1 MLNRIIN
8 FSLANRLLIV
18 VASVLLIVFGSYV
31 ATKME
36 VDVFP
41 DLTAPTVVVLTEAHG
56 MAPEEVEKLVTFP
69 IETSVNGAT
78 NVRRVRSSSS
88 AGISIVWIEFE
99 WNTDIFKARQIVNEK
114 IIAVAEKLPVGV
126 GNPTMAPQ
134 SSIMGEIMLISL
146 TADSTSQMDLRTISD
161 WTIRPRLLATGGVAQ
176 VVVIGGEYKQ
186 YQILAS
192 PQKMNYYQVSLSE
205 LLIASQQANGN
216 SSGGFMNEYGNEYIV
231 KGIGRT
237 NDVNE
242 LGKSVIKMVNLSTG
256 QAGGIPVKIEDVAE
270 IKIGASLKIG
280 DGSLKGNPAVIMT
293 VMKQPATNTLELTQ
307 KIDDGIA
314 DIQNNLP
321 KDIHINTKIFRQ
333 ADFINAS
340 ISNIQKTLLEGSIFV
355 VIILFLFLMNWRATV
370 ISLLAIPISLIV
382 AILTLKWLGFTI
394 NTMSLGGMAIAIG
407 ALVDDAII
415 DVENVFKRLKQNA
428 IKPIADQKNKIKVIF
443 DASVEIRT
451 SIINAT
457 FIIIVAF
464 IPLFFLSGMEGKLLA
479 PLGIAFIVS
488 LFASLIVSITLTPVL
503 GSYLLTNEKM
513 LQKQHGESWLVQ
525 RLQNIYTSVLIKVMR
540 IKKTVIAVSIVLLI
554 ASLFVMSQLGRSFLP
569 EFNEGSLVISVV
581 SLPGISLEE
590 SNKIGTAVEKALLS
604 VPEIQITTR
613 RTGRAELDEHA
624 QGVNA
629 SEIDAP
635 FVLKDRSREEFMK
648 EVREKLS
655 GVSGANITIGQPIGH
670 RIDHMLSGT
679 RANIAIKIFGT
690 DLNKLFTL
698 SNQIKNEIQNID
710 GLVDLSVEQQV
721 EIPQVQI
728 KAKRDILNHYGITI
742 GEFNEF
748 IDVAFAG
755 ENVSQIYEGAKTFD
769 LVLKFDDANR
779 GNIENIRNTLIDVN
793 SELSIVNNQSE
804 NPFTIHN
811 SPFTKKIPLHYLADI
826 VSTTG
831 PNTINRENVQRKTV
845 VSANVAGRDQK
856 SVVQEIQKIIYEKVK
871 LPEGYHIEYGGQF
884 EAEAEASKTLLATSL
899 LSLLVIFLLL
909 FQEFKNVKIASIIL
923 LNLPLALIGG
933 VFSIYFTS
941 GILSIP
947 AIIGF
952 ITLFGV
958 ATRNGILLVSHYKTL
973 REEGLNLYDTIIQGS
988 KDRLSPILMTAL
1000 CAGLAL
1006 IPLAISG
1013 DLPGNEI
1020 QSPMAKVILG
1030 GLLTSTLL
1038 NIFIVP
1044 VVYFLANRNAKF

>member
-8 FSLANRLLIV
+8 FALNNRLLVV
-18 VASVLLIVFGSYV
+18 VASILLIVFGSFV
-31 ATKME
+31 ANRME

-69 IETSVNGAT
+69 LETSVNGAT

-88 AGISIVWIEFE
+88 AGISIVWVEFE
-99 WNTDIFKARQIVNEK
+99 WDTDIFKARQIVNEK
-114 IIAVAEKLPVGV
+114 IIAVGEKLPLGV

-146 TADSTSQMDLRTISD
+146 TADSTNQMDLRTIAD

-176 VVVIGGEYKQ
+176 VVVIGGEFKQ

-192 PQKMNYYQVSLSE
+192 PQKMKYYNISLSE
-205 LLIASQQANGN
+205 LLRASEQSNGN
-216 SSGGFMNEYGNEYIV
+216 SSGGFMNEYSNEYIV

-242 LGKSVIKMVNLSTG
+242 IGKSVIKTING
-256 QAGGIPVKIEDVAE
+256 NIIKIEDVAE
-270 IKIGASLKIG
+270 IKIGAAQKIG
-280 DGSLKGNPAVIMT
+280 DGSFEGNPAVIMT
-293 VMKQPATNTLELTQ
+293 VMKQPATNTLELTT
-307 KIDDGIA
+307 KIDDAIA
-314 DIQNNLP
+314 DMQKNLP

-340 ISNIQKTLLEGSIFV
+340 ISNIQKVLLEGTVFV
-355 VIILFLFLMNWRATV
+355 IIILFLFLMNWRATA
-370 ISLLAIPISLIV
+370 ISLVAIPISLIV

-407 ALVDDAII
+407 DLVDDAII
-415 DVENVFKRLKQNA
+415 DVENVFKRLKENA
-428 IKPIADQKNKIKVIF
+428 QKPVSQQTQKLKVIF
-443 DASVEIRT
+443 DASFEIRT

-488 LFASLIVSITLTPVL
+488 LFASLVVSITLTPVL
-503 GSYLLTNEKM
+503 CSYLLTNDKM
-513 LQKQHGESWLVQ
+513 LQKQHGESWLVK
-525 RLQNIYTSVLIKVMR
+525 RLQKSYVKLLEKVMQW
-540 IKKTVIAVSIVLLI
+540 KKTMIASSIVLF
-554 ASLFVMSQLGRSFLP
+554 LFAMLAYSQLGRSFLP
-569 EFNEGSLVISVV
+569 EFNEGSLVVSAV

-590 SNKIGTAVEKALLS
+590 NNKIGVRIENALLS
-604 VPEIQITTR
+604 VPEIQTTTR

-635 FVLKDRSREEFMK
+635 FLLAERTKEEFMN
-648 EVREKLS
+648 EVREKLA
-655 GVSGANITIGQPIGH
+655 GVSGVNITIGQPIGH

-690 DLNKLFTL
+690 DLNKLFSL
-698 SNQIKNEIQNID
+698 SNTIKKEIQNVE
-710 GLVDLSVEQQV
+710 GLVDLSVEQQI
-721 EIPQVQI
+721 EIPQIQI
-728 KAKRDILNHYGITI
+728 KANRDMLNHYGITI
-742 GEFNEF
+742 GAFNEF
-748 IDVAFAG
+748 VDVAFAG
-755 ENVSQIYEGAKTFD
+755 EKVSQIYEGSKTFD
-769 LVLKFDDANR
+769 LILRFDDANK
-779 GNIENIRNTLIDVN
+779 GKIDNIRNALIDTHDG
-793 SELSIVNNQSE
+793 Q
-804 NPFTIHN
+804 
-811 SPFTKKIPLHYLADI
+811 KIPLHYVSKV

-845 VSANVAGRDQK
+845 VSANVTGRDQK
-856 SVVQEIQKIIYEKVK
+856 SVVQDIQKIISERVA
-871 LPEGYHIEYGGQF
+871 LPEGYNIEYGGQF
-884 EAEAEASKTLLATSL
+884 EAEAEASKTLMITSL
-899 LSLLVIFLLL
+899 LSLLIIFLLL
-909 FQEFKNVKIASIIL
+909 YQEFKNVKIASIIL
-923 LNLPLALIGG
+923 INLPLALIGG
-933 VFSIYFTS
+933 VLSIYFTS
-941 GILSIP
+941 GIMSIP
-947 AIIGF
+947 SIIGF

-973 REEGLNLYDTIIQGS
+973 QDEGMNLYDTIINGS

-1000 CAGLAL
+1000 TAGLAL
-1006 IPLAISG
+1006 IPLAIAG

-1044 VVYFLANRNAKF
+1044 VVYYLSNAKNK